1 MNQPNLD
8 RRGKSPCTVPLA
20 ETTFT
25 KVSNLDMGK
34 PCFHEPGIELFAFH
48 GNVNKPMEG
57 LEGGHMSKD
66 IIKAKNG
73 RWVFEDLRVRL
84 KVGDIIYFWLYVQV
98 DGLGYR
104 RDDQKFTVKELV
116 GEGPQPDPTP
126 VKPVTPEPTLPATCG
141 STLTT
146 VNGGPTC
153 QGQLI
158 FEDNFDGLDISKWQY
173 DVRIAGSPNNEFV
186 AYTKSPENCYTQN
199 GILRV
204 KPSLLADT
212 KDITKDSLVL
222 DGCTGLPDSAEC
234 TKKAIAWDILPP
246 VLSSRLQSKQ
256 TFSFCYGKVE
266 VRAKLPA
273 GDWIYPELWLTPK
286 DNWYGRDYTSGQ
298 IRLAMSRGNKDI
310 ILKEGGADL
319 GSKRL
324 EAGCL
329 LGLGQ
334 QVHKEVYEW
343 NRQGAAWCD
352 NFHVYTLV
360 WTPGGLMVSN
370 AFGFGQTDKRASER
384 LGGQTGER
392 VKDMTFSVDGQQF
405 AHISPPNTGFSS
417 LSDFS
422 SVRDNPW
429 LKGSNIAPF
438 DKEFYLSLGL
448 GVGGIGDF
456 PDNCATSLPS
466 GGFHPKPWK
475 NTGAKVYPIARIC

>member
-1 MNQPNLD
+1 MWCRTVLVASCVACITAQFQYY
-8 RRGKSPCTVPLA
+8 TVPEPTIQALKPKGLRVSIPVKP
-20 ETTFT
+20 T
-25 KVSNLDMGK
+25 KILTLISPSMANMMKYESNALDIWLDSED
-34 PCFHEPGIELFAFH
+34 EPGIELFAFH

-126 VKPVTPEPTLPATCG
+126 VNPVTPEPTLPATCG

-153 QGQLI
+153 QGKLI

-212 KDITKDSLVL
+212 KDLTKDSLVL

-273 GDWIYPELWLTPK
+273 GDWIYPE
-286 DNWYGRDYTSGQ
+286 Y
-298 IRLAMSRGNKDI
+298 
-310 ILKEGGADL
+310 
-319 GSKRL
+319 
-324 EAGCL
+324 
-329 LGLGQ
+329 
-334 QVHKEVYEW
+334 
-343 NRQGAAWCD
+343 
-352 NFHVYTLV
+352 
-360 WTPGGLMVSN
+360 
-370 AFGFGQTDKRASER
+370 
-384 LGGQTGER
+384 
-392 VKDMTFSVDGQQF
+392 MTFSVDGQQF
-405 AHISPPNTGFSS
+405 AHISPSNTGFAS

-456 PDNCATSLPS
+456 PDNCSTSLPS

-475 NTGAKVYPIARIC
+475 NTGAKAKLTFWQDKKMWYPTWDGENSALQVDYVKVWAL